1 MIAALA
7 SRESEEEEE
16 EEEKAAKKF
25 CSPRMVGNAWEG
37 LDMLE

>member
-7 SRESEEEEE
+7 SRESEEEE